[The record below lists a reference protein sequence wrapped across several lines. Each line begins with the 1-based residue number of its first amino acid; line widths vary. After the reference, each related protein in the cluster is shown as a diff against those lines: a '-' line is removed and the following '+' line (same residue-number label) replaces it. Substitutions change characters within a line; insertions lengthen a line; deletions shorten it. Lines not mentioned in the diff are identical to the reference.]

1 MQNEDF
7 KKEIEQ
13 IMNGEKHL
21 SFSAL
26 KAFMQ
31 SPKHFYAYKMDKET
45 TKAMETGK
53 LFHMAILEPIKFIDT
68 YWVLD
73 DSVKVLEI
81 GGGNPR
87 ATKLYKEWV
96 SEQDSFNTGKERI
109 SKEDYD
115 LYLSMGSYLHQ
126 NDASKDLMNGLIEKE
141 SEFEFEH
148 LGFKIKG
155 KIDGKGN
162 DYIVDLK
169 KVADASFKKIR
180 WIIEDMMYDMQSGIY
195 CFPKRIKKYY
205 LIFIDSSCGVTVVK
219 LNETTI
225 QNGFGRFEIALDEF
239 RRCAEEDKFY
249 SSYEFFNGG
258 FIEV

>member
-1 MQNEDF
+1 MQNEEF
-7 KKEIEQ
+7 NKEIEQ

-31 SPKHFYAYKMDKET
+31 SPKHFYAYKMDRET
-45 TKAMETGK
+45 TKAMEAGK
-53 LFHMAILEPIKFIDT
+53 LFHMAILEPEKFKET

-73 DSVKVLEI
+73 DSSKILEI
-81 GGGNPR
+81 GGSNPR
-87 ATKLYKEWV
+87 ATKVYKEWV
-96 SEQDSFNTGKERI
+96 QEQDSKNKGKERI

-115 LYLSMGSYLHQ
+115 LYLSMGEYLNQ
-126 NDASKDLMNGLIEKE
+126 NNATKFLMSELTEKE
-141 SEFEFEH
+141 SDFEFEH
-148 LGFKIKG
+148 AGFLIKG
-155 KIDGKGN
+155 KIDGLGS
-162 DYIVDLK
+162 DYIIDLK
-169 KVADASFKKIR
+169 KVADASYKKVR

-195 CFPKRIKKYY
+195 CFSKRIKKYY
-205 LIFIDSSCGVTVVK
+205 LIFIDSSCNITVVK

-225 QNGFGRFEIALDEF
+225 QNGFGKFEIALDEF

-258 FIEV
+258 YIEV

>member
-1 MQNEDF
+1 MQKEEF
-7 KKEIEQ
+7 TKEIEQ
-13 IMNGEKHL
+13 IMSGEKHL

-31 SPKHFYAYKMDKET
+31 SPKHFYAYKMEKET
-45 TKAMETGK
+45 TKAMEAGK
-53 LFHMAILEPIKFIDT
+53 LFHMAILEPEKFKET

-73 DSVKVLEI
+73 DSLKVLEI

-87 ATKLYKEWV
+87 ATKVYKEWIL
-96 SEQDSFNTGKERI
+96 EQDSLNVGKERI
-109 SKEDYD
+109 SKDDYD
-115 LYLSMGSYLHQ
+115 LYLSMGAYLNQ
-126 NDASKDLMNGLIEKE
+126 NHATKFLMSGLIEKE

-155 KIDGKGN
+155 KIDGLGS
-162 DYIVDLK
+162 DYEIDLK
-169 KVADASFKKIR
+169 KVADASFKKVR

-195 CFPKRIKKYY
+195 CFSKRIKKYY
-205 LIFIDSSCGVTVVK
+205 LIFIDSSCSVTVVK
-219 LNETTI
+219 LSEGTI

-239 RRCAEEDKFY
+239 RRCAEEDKFN

>member
-7 KKEIEQ
+7 NKEIEQ

-31 SPKHFYAYKMDKET
+31 SPKHFYAYKTNKET
-45 TKAMETGK
+45 TNAMEVGK
-53 LFHMAILEPIKFIDT
+53 LFHMAILEPDKFINT

-73 DSVKVLEI
+73 DSAKVLEI

-87 ATKLYKEWV
+87 ATKIYKEWIV
-96 SEQDSFNTGKERI
+96 DQDALNTGKERI
-109 SKEDYD
+109 SKDDYD
-115 LYLSMGSYLHQ
+115 LYLSMGAYLKQ

-141 SEFEFEH
+141 LDFEFEH
-148 LGFKIKG
+148 LGFNVKG
-155 KIDGKGN
+155 KIDGKGS
-162 DYIVDLK
+162 DYIIDLK
-169 KVADASFKKIR
+169 KVADASFKKVR
-180 WIIEDMMYDMQSGIY
+180 WIIEDMMYDMQAGIY
-195 CFPKRIKKYY
+195 CSAVRIKKYY
-205 LIFIDSSCGVTVVK
+205 LIFIDASCSVTVVK
-219 LNETTI
+219 LNEGTI